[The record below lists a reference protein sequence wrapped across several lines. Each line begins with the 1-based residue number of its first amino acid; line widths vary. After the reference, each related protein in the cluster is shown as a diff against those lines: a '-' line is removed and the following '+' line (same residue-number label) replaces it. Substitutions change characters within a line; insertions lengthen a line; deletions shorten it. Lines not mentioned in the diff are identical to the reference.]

1 MQLQRNRRF
10 WHHFPWEVRGCVGGE
25 VRGCVGG
32 EEEAV
37 LVRDLWV
44 SEEVECCTRSPG
56 LAGLLMEIA
65 GLLAA
70 AADKRVG

>member
-1 MQLQRNRRF
+1 MQLQWNRRF
-10 WHHFPWEVRGCVGGE
+10 WHHFPWE

-70 AADKRVG
+70 ADKRVG